1 MANDLTVLKGTVT
14 DRANA
19 LGSYLGELRADLGR
33 DEQSFRDALDMCV
46 AYTRAFVKQ
55 LDEDWNQA
63 DGRGQYQMLLRSSL
77 ESFLKREH
85 WIDKRFARSRQGGV
99 PRALKSIARRHF
111 QLLEIAGHEP
121 VLTVG
126 PPDSFEAQLASL
138 SEFLFDDCYIRLEAK
153 DEDLRSRD
161 PNLSVFCAPYI
172 EGTRVLWYP
181 IVVGHEIAHIRLER
195 GPQRG
200 EREGLVEAWLSRRDV
215 SYGALLDEIA
225 GEEGDPA
232 LIRVGLN
239 QQALNWATELICDL
253 NAVRL
258 FGPAGLSAIAE
269 FLSILES
276 QEKSGRL
283 DPYSH
288 PPVSTRLGILFRYLS
303 QLGWDDAFLPEFAR
317 VWKARYRDPV
327 EGELDKRSAFIANL
341 VAEDDHAQGLIDFVK
356 QWHGEA
362 YTADNHLKAIE
373 AVADELIDGVPGA
386 THLPRAGQVSW
397 PRITVADVVNGTW
410 AARQLLDEKES
421 GNGGDRAG
429 TLIDSDLEA
438 HDKRLRLDSLASKA
452 IDTLELARLWGD
464 EHGVIAP
471 PEIRVGPTV
480 SSDAV
485 AGGVLSRAAIANLL
499 TDVEPDNADRIVVT
513 PLFEDS
519 IQDAA
524 IDLRLGP
531 DFIVFRHSSTT
542 AFDPLAKGGQ
552 DPRTMQERV
561 HKNWGERFIL
571 HPGELVLAS
580 TLEYVALPGNVAAQV
595 LTRSSYGRLGLL
607 TATAVQVQPGSRG
620 CITLELVNHGET
632 PIALSPA
639 ARIAQLMLWFVPESC
654 EAAPGKYVFPVG
666 PQFSKVADDVDGDA
680 LRALRTTAN
689 RAVESSKLIYRLRV
703 EAPRQHAERFLD
715 VARAFGAKD
724 VPEPEA
730 TPSQSRPRQPAAVT
744 LELTDRQLGTAVEK
758 WHQGDGWGVRLEIGD
773 EIVVRLD
780 RDLARGQV
788 IVSDE
793 RGERVEA
800 LAMPPDTAADL
811 SRLVR
816 FWKS

>member
-33 DEQSFRDALDMCV
+33 DEQSFRDALDMCA
-46 AYTRAFVKQ
+46 AYTRAFVRQ

-63 DGRGQYQMLLRSSL
+63 DGREQYQMLLRSSL

-99 PRALKSIARRHF
+99 PRALKSIARRQF

-138 SEFLFDDCYIRLEAK
+138 SEFLFDDCYIRLEAE
-153 DEDLRSRD
+153 DEELRNRD

-181 IVVGHEIAHIRLER
+181 IVIGHEIAHIRLER
-195 GPQRG
+195 GPQR
-200 EREGLVEAWLSRRDV
+200 RECEELVEGWLARRDI

-225 GEEGDPA
+225 RKEEDPA
-232 LIRVGLN
+232 LIRVSLN

-276 QEKSGRL
+276 QEKTGRL
-283 DPYSH
+283 NPYSH

-303 QLGWDDAFLPEFAR
+303 QLGWDDSSLPEFAR
-317 VWKARYRDPV
+317 VWKARYYDQD
-327 EGELDKRSAFIANL
+327 EAELDNRSAFIAKL
-341 VAEDDHAQGLIDFVK
+341 VAEDEHAQGLIEFVK
-356 QWHGEA
+356 QWPGDA
-362 YTADNHLKAIE
+362 YTADMHSE
-373 AVADELIDGVPGA
+373 AFEIVAGELIDGIPGV
-386 THLPRAGQVSW
+386 THLPRPGERW
-397 PRITVADVVNGTW
+397 PRVTVADVVNGTW
-410 AARQLLDEKES
+410 EARQLLDEKES
-421 GNGGDRAG
+421 GNGWHRAG
-429 TLIDSDLEA
+429 ALIDSELEA

-464 EHGVIAP
+464 EHGTIAP
-471 PEIRVGPTV
+471 PEIKVGPAMPPGAA
-480 SSDAV
+480 S
-485 AGGVLSRAAIANLL
+485 GGVLSRAAIANLL
-499 TDVEPDNADRIVVT
+499 ADVESDKDDRLVVT

-580 TLEYVALPGNVAAQV
+580 TLEYVVLPGNVAAQV

-620 CITLELVNHGET
+620 CITLELVNHGDT

-639 ARIAQLMLWFVPESC
+639 ARIAQLMMWIVPEAC
-654 EAAPGKYVFPVG
+654 KVAPGKYVFPVG

-680 LRALRTTAN
+680 LRGLRTAAN
-689 RAVESSKLIYRLRV
+689 RAVESSQLVYRLRV

-715 VARAFGAKD
+715 VARAFGAKE
-724 VPEPEA
+724 VSEA
-730 TPSQSRPRQPAAVT
+730 ETTPSQSRPRQPAAVT

-758 WHQGDGWGVRLEIGD
+758 WHQGEGWGIRMEIGD

-780 RDLARGQV
+780 RELGRGQV
-788 IVSDE
+788 LVSGQRD
-793 RGERVEA
+793 GRVET
-800 LAMPPDTAADL
+800 LAMPPGTAADL

-816 FWKS
+816 FWNV